1 MQLQQKSCQ
10 NKNKNKKFFKTNTK
24 RFKYF
29 QIWDSKIVLENI
41 FSATPGMACL
51 LISTFGKS
59 FVMVSIFPLIFL
71 FCLCFPTA
79 MSSLST
85 ISFCIYPSVFVC
97 FVSVSVSVSVALI
110 CYKFNAL
117 CIGPTCG
124 TRQGQTL
131 ALQQFLLCACTHT
144 HTRTH
149 AHKKKTQTHT
159 NTNTLTHTHTLFNI
173 HIHTH
178 T

>member
-1 MQLQQKSCQ
+1 
-10 NKNKNKKFFKTNTK
+10 
-24 RFKYF
+24 
-29 QIWDSKIVLENI
+29 
-41 FSATPGMACL
+41 
-51 LISTFGKS
+51 
-59 FVMVSIFPLIFL
+59 MVSIFPLIFL

-97 FVSVSVSVSVALI
+97 FVSVSLSVSVALI

-131 ALQQFLLCACTHT
+131 ALQQFLFCACTHT
-144 HTRTH
+144 H
-149 AHKKKTQTHT
+149 AHSRAQKE
-159 NTNTLTHTHTLFNI
+159 NTNAHQHTLTHTL
-173 HIHTH
+173 
-178 T
+178 